1 MRFATILLAL
11 FFAGALLSVQH
22 ASASPGEQTAA
33 PAAKET
39 KLQGTIIH
47 LNKDKATMQIRGGA
61 SPNATEMRNIVFDT
75 STEWTKQGK
84 PADQAEFKEG
94 EFVIVLGK
102 IDDKGVLHASRIDLR
117 LPR

>member
-1 MRFATILLAL
+1 MRFATILLA
-11 FFAGALLSVQH
+11 FFVGVLLNVQH
-22 ASASPGEQTAA
+22 TSASLGKQTAT

-102 IDDKGVLHASRIDLR
+102 IDDKGVLHATRIDLR

>member
-1 MRFATILLAL
+1 MRFATMLLAL
-11 FFAGALLSVQH
+11 FFAGVLLNVQPTP
-22 ASASPGEQTAA
+22 ARPSKAA
-33 PAAKET
+33 PAANET

-47 LNKDKATMQIRGGA
+47 LNKDKGTMQIRGGA
-61 SPNATEMRNIVFDT
+61 SANATEMRNIVFDA

-94 EFVIVLGK
+94 EFVIVLGT
-102 IDDKGVLHASRIDLR
+102 IDDKGVLHATRIDLR